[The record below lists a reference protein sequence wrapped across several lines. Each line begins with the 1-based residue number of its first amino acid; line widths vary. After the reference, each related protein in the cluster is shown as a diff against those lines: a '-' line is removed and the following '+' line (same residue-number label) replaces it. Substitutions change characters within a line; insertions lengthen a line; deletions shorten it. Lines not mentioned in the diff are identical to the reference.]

1 MFNYCCNSSKLFL
14 CRYVESACHFPFQM
28 DPIGKVA
35 VITGGETGIG
45 LAAAKDLL
53 ENGAKVAFLNFNIYW
68 GFV

>member
-1 MFNYCCNSSKLFL
+1 
-14 CRYVESACHFPFQM
+14 M

-53 ENGAKVAFLNFNIYW
+53 ENGAKVAFNILRFCLVITYRNNLFYMLQQCKSW
-68 GFV
+68 VL

>member
-1 MFNYCCNSSKLFL
+1 
-14 CRYVESACHFPFQM
+14 M

-53 ENGAKVAFLNFNIYW
+53 ENGAKVAFAFLNFNKLRFCLVIMYRNNFFYLLEQCKSW
-68 GFV
+68 VL

>member
-1 MFNYCCNSSKLFL
+1 
-14 CRYVESACHFPFQM
+14 M

-53 ENGAKVAFLNFNIYW
+53 ENGAKVAFLNFNILSFCSNY
-68 GFV
+68 VQK